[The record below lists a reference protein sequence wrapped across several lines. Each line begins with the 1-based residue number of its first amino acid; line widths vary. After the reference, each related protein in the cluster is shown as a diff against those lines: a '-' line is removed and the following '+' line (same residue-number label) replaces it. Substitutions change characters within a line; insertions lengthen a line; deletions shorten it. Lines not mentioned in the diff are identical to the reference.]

1 MPARSPTSLAVTGQV
16 VSIVLFTFIGY
27 LNIGIPLAVLPGYVH
42 NDLGFSAVVAGLV
55 ISVQYLATLL
65 SRPGASRII
74 DNHGSKKA
82 VMYGLAGCGLSGV
95 FMLACAF
102 LTHLPWLSLACLL
115 VGRLVLGSAESL
127 VGSGAIGWG
136 IGRVGAANTAKV
148 ISWNGIASYG
158 ALAIGAPLG
167 VLMVKGLGLWSM
179 GVSIILLCILGLL
192 LAWPKQAAPIVSGV
206 RLPFLR
212 VLGKVF
218 PHGSGLA
225 LGSIGFGTIATFIT
239 LYYATQHWDNAVLCL
254 SLFGASFIGA
264 RLLFGNLI
272 NRLGGFR
279 VAIAC
284 LAVETL
290 GLLMLWL
297 APSAELA
304 LAGAAL
310 SGFGFSLVF
319 PALGVEAVNQ
329 VSAANR
335 LALCWGVLPRLGLPA
350 EDLEETLRI
359 ATAVVSREG
368 VNTRSISETL
378 GVGTRIAEPSSLPFS
393 SGSTS
398 ATARAAPAWSGGSA
412 SEGIRGQSDFLPFQP
427 FLTSS
432 CLKHVTT

>member
-1 MPARSPTSLAVTGQV
+1 MLEQRPSSLRTTAQV
-16 VSIVLFTFIGY
+16 VAIVIFTFIGY
-27 LNIGIPLAVLPGYVH
+27 LNIGIPLAVLPSYVH

-65 SRPGASRII
+65 SRPTASRII
-74 DNHGSKKA
+74 DNLGSKRA
-82 VMYGLAGCGLSGV
+82 VMWGLAGCGLSGV
-95 FMLACAF
+95 FMLACHF
-102 LTHLPWLSLACLL
+102 LTPWPWLSLACLL

-127 VGSGAIGWG
+127 VGSGSIGWG
-136 IGRVGAANTAKV
+136 IGRVGSQNTAKV

-167 VLMVKGLGLWSM
+167 VLMAKSLGLWSI
-179 GVSIILLCILGLL
+179 GASIILLGVLGLL
-192 LAWPKQAAPIVSGV
+192 LAWPKRAAPVVAGV
-206 RLPFLR
+206 RLPFMR

-239 LYYATQHWDNAVLCL
+239 LFYASRDWPNAALTL
-254 SLFGASFIGA
+254 SLFGASFICA

-272 NRLGGFR
+272 NRIGGFR

-284 LAVETL
+284 LSIETL

-297 APSAELA
+297 ASSAEMA

-329 VSAANR
+329 VSPANR
-335 LALCWGVLPRLGLPA
+335 GAAVGAYSLFIDLSLGITGQLVGAVAAGFGFASMFLFAAAAAGCGLLLSCYLYRQARLQ
-350 EDLEETLRI
+350 
-359 ATAVVSREG
+359 RE
-368 VNTRSISETL
+368 R
-378 GVGTRIAEPSSLPFS
+378 
-393 SGSTS
+393 
-398 ATARAAPAWSGGSA
+398 
-412 SEGIRGQSDFLPFQP
+412 
-427 FLTSS
+427 
-432 CLKHVTT
+432 

>member
-1 MPARSPTSLAVTGQV
+1 MPDSPRPLAVTLQV

-42 NDLGFSAVVAGLV
+42 NDLGFSTVVAGLV

-65 SRPGASRII
+65 SRPTASRII
-74 DNHGSKKA
+74 DNLGSKKA

-127 VGSGAIGWG
+127 VGSGSIGWG
-136 IGRVGAANTAKV
+136 IGRVGAENTAKV

-167 VLMVKGLGLWSM
+167 VLMVKHLGLWSM
-179 GVSIILLCILGLL
+179 GVSIIVLCATGLL
-192 LAWPKQAAPIVSGV
+192 LAWPKRAAPIVSGV
-206 RLPFLR
+206 RMPFLR

-239 LYYATQHWDNAVLCL
+239 LYYASRGWANAALTL
-254 SLFGASFIGA
+254 SLFGASFIFA

-272 NRLGGFR
+272 NRIGGFR
-279 VAIAC
+279 VAIVC
-284 LAVETL
+284 LSVETL

-335 LALCWGVLPRLGLPA
+335 GAAVGAYSLFIDLSLGITGPLVGAVASGFGFASMFLFAAAAACCGLVL
-350 EDLEETLRI
+350 
-359 ATAVVSREG
+359 
-368 VNTRSISETL
+368 
-378 GVGTRIAEPSSLPFS
+378 SLYLYRQ
-393 SGSTS
+393 
-398 ATARAAPAWSGGSA
+398 ARRFRH
-412 SEGIRGQSDFLPFQP
+412 I
-427 FLTSS
+427 
-432 CLKHVTT
+432 